1 MENPSNFS
9 FFFKPEKRN
18 NLPKPIHQRKESQMS
33 YIKTHKTYVNN
44 DIDDMQKFLM
54 HMISND
60 QLEDDGFF
68 PHVEEMLRWGFS
80 AAYQEF
86 NASISKYPTENVLFK
101 KLSITIQ
108 RLYSPIYIFSLLIKK
123 KSWLRGWIFF
133 YCHLDPWPL
142 RLSHL
147 DQMYNGYKV
156 KITQQCIY
164 FTLGFTGMIW
174 DVCKQYV

>member
-9 FFFKPEKRN
+9 FFFKPEKQN

-123 KSWLRGWIFF
+123 KIMIKRLNFF
-133 YCHLDPWPL
+133 LLPPWPL
-142 RLSHL
+142 TL
-147 DQMYNGYKV
+147 K
-156 KITQQCIY
+156 TQS
-164 FTLGFTGMIW
+164 FRPN
-174 DVCKQYV
+174 V